1 MLWKSKLLPEIKENK
16 IPGKLTYSWTD
27 AELDGLARELES
39 VVRYVDSLSEV
50 DIEGVEPMSHVADFA
65 TPQREDAVTPS
76 LPKSEALKNAPNQ
89 DGDFFVVPKVK

>member
-1 MLWKSKLLPEIKENK
+1 MSDRFNRDTVKKCATLAHLRL
-16 IPGKLTYSWTD
+16 TD